1 MEILRKRS
9 LLGALAFCVFLAAGA
24 GPASGQTPTQELRAL
39 LMVVDGNQPVP
50 RSLRHYENGVV
61 TNTTWTDASTL
72 HHFAFERNTSFA
84 SLLAEM
90 SFGQLSVT
98 GDTILMA
105 LPYDASAYTWRQWTA
120 FADAEAQS
128 RGFNLS
134 DYDRFLYI
142 LPFRPSDLSGSGLAV
157 GTAGLCTH
165 LGYVELSCLFHEF
178 GHTIGLRHAAQL
190 RPDGTSDVRGDK
202 SDGLMGSGFN
212 AHANVV
218 NKHLAGWLTGSRLQ
232 TFDATGSA
240 SFALASQS
248 TAADAPQAVKIV
260 NRGAHPDLGVVDTFV
275 SYRDTNG
282 FDGQLL
288 ESAPD
293 VNGDEVA
300 NSVLVHQWY
309 RSGSGDTIY
318 RRALEAGETY
328 DEYGVTV
335 TVDGISAEGAA
346 VTVTRAPY
354 DPAPPE
360 MAITPQNSNAHPRDL
375 RTYTVSVTNTNDPAE
390 VPFESYYNMSFT
402 PIGAGWLMG
411 WGSLIGSVAPGET
424 RDFQF
429 LVAAPSNAALG
440 TYDFTLT
447 ATDSDDDAGTLS
459 VQASASYTVVAP
471 GVETDPPTAPTG
483 LTGTTANVSVSLTW
497 GPATD
502 AGSGVAGY
510 EVLRDDGTPAGSFA
524 PIATTTRTR
533 YTDTA
538 VTAGV
543 TYRYTVRALDVAG
556 NVGPDSNVFAITAAF
571 PVCSDGLD
579 NDGDLLTDFPEDPGC
594 PFAEGTKEDPE
605 CDDGLDNDGDGTVD
619 FDDPDCSAFWSFRE
633 GPAACG
639 LGFELALLLPALMG
653 LYALRRQR
661 SVGR

>member
-1 MEILRKRS
+1 MEILRKLS
-9 LLGALAFCVFLAAGA
+9 LLGGLAFCVFHAAGA
-24 GPASGQTPTQELRAL
+24 DSASGQTPTQELRVL

-72 HHFAFERNTSFA
+72 HHFAFEGDTSFA

-98 GDTILMA
+98 GDTVLVA
-105 LPYDASAYTWRQWTA
+105 FPYDASAYTWRQWTA
-120 FADAEAQS
+120 FANAEAQS
-128 RGFNLS
+128 RGVNLS

-142 LPFRPSDLSGSGLAV
+142 LPFRPSDLSGSGLAS
-157 GTAGLCTH
+157 GTTGLCTY
-165 LGYVELSCLFHEF
+165 LGYIELSCLFHEF

-190 RPDGTSDVRGDK
+190 RPDGTTDGRGDQ

-240 SFALASQS
+240 SFAVAPQS
-248 TAADAPQAVKIV
+248 AAADAPQAVKIV
-260 NRGAHPDLGVVDTFV
+260 NKGARPVLGVVDTFV
-275 SYRDTNG
+275 SYRDTKG

-288 ESAPD
+288 QSAPD
-293 VNGDEVA
+293 VNGAEVA

-309 RSGSGDTIY
+309 RSGSGDTLY
-318 RRALEAGETY
+318 LQALKAGETY
-328 DEYGVTV
+328 DERGVTV

-354 DPAPPE
+354 DPTPPE
-360 MAITPQNSNAHPRDL
+360 MTIAPQNFNAHPWDL
-375 RTYTVSVTNTNDPAE
+375 RYYTVSVTNTNDPAE
-390 VPFESYYNMSFT
+390 VPFESRYDMSFT

-411 WGSLIGSVAPGET
+411 WGSLIESVAPGET
-424 RDFQF
+424 KDFQF

-440 TYDFTLT
+440 TYDFTIT
-447 ATDSDDDAGTLS
+447 ATEPDGDAGPLS
-459 VQASASYTVVAP
+459 AQASASYTVVAP
-471 GVETDPPTAPTG
+471 EVETDPPTAPTG
-483 LTGTTANVSVSLTW
+483 LTGTTANISVSLTW
-497 GPATD
+497 GRATD
-502 AGSGVAGY
+502 AGSGLAGY
-510 EVLRDDGTPAGSFA
+510 EVLRDDGTPAGNFA
-524 PIATTTRTR
+524 PIATTTRIR
-533 YTDTA
+533 YRDVA

-543 TYRYTVRALDVAG
+543 TYRYTVRAFDVAG
-556 NVGPDSNVFAITAAF
+556 NVGPDSNVFAITVAF
-571 PVCSDGLD
+571 PACGDGFD

-594 PFAEGTKEDPE
+594 PFAEGTDESPE
-605 CDDGLDNDGDGTVD
+605 CDDGLDNDGDGRFD
-619 FDDPDCSAFWSFRE
+619 LDDPDCTALWPFRE
-633 GPAACG
+633 RPAACG

-653 LYALRRQR
+653 LYALRGRR
-661 SVGR
+661 SVGL